1 MRRAF
6 FYGELVPTLPM
17 SPLLLIL
24 VALAIAITQ
33 ALAGGR
39 QIALCLPG
47 YALLAVAAVLS
58 WWPRRR
64 TPIPRAATE
73 CLVAALLFF
82 AYVTIRAAFSPEQ
95 YLARTDL
102 YTACAGM
109 AVYLLVAFN
118 LTSSRWRMALVGV
131 ILALAVAN
139 CAIGAVQFFKGQD
152 FMPFPFLPRPSNGTR
167 ASGFYGYPN
176 HLSGFLEMAL
186 MLGMGVVFWSRWP
199 FWVKMLLGY
208 VCVMLVFCIVT
219 TSSRGGYISTF
230 VGLLAFALLSLVLVG
245 KLASRRLVAIF
256 LVSLVLIGG
265 VGWGVRKAMSKSYAL
280 ESRAQSTLT
289 VDVSRMRLWQAAW
302 KQFRLSPVVGTGSGT
317 YLYYGRQF
325 RSPALQTDPVHA
337 HNDYFELLAE
347 YGILG
352 IIAAVI
358 FLETHL
364 RRGWN
369 SITRRLRGGDS
380 FEGVGSNSLALSVG
394 ALSAAA
400 ACLTHC
406 LLDFNLHMPANLL
419 TAALIFGMLATP
431 GEGSE
436 AVSEEEEPGWSPYL
450 RFALPL
456 LGILIVVR
464 IAPTAPAEY
473 YAERTRTIL
482 TNWHRLVSPEP
493 DIEMEALARRG
504 LEWDPRNPDL
514 YAALAEAQLAQG
526 GLVTETQAQE
536 KFYAQAIES
545 YRKALEYAPGN
556 VGYVL
561 GLASALDSA
570 ERFAEAEPIL
580 ARALEL
586 DPNSGVTHTVI
597 ANHLVVQ
604 GKLDEAAAQY
614 ELAARLGAWHGGQAG
629 LLYIKEQKEKQKE
642 LQKGAPA
649 PAASPEKPQ

>member
-199 FWVKMLLGY
+199 FWVKMLLG
-208 VCVMLVFCIVT
+208 
-219 TSSRGGYISTF
+219 
-230 VGLLAFALLSLVLVG
+230 
-245 KLASRRLVAIF
+245 
-256 LVSLVLIGG
+256 
-265 VGWGVRKAMSKSYAL
+265 
-280 ESRAQSTLT
+280 
-289 VDVSRMRLWQAAW
+289 
-302 KQFRLSPVVGTGSGT
+302 
-317 YLYYGRQF
+317 
-325 RSPALQTDPVHA
+325 
-337 HNDYFELLAE
+337 
-347 YGILG
+347 
-352 IIAAVI
+352 
-358 FLETHL
+358 
-364 RRGWN
+364 
-369 SITRRLRGGDS
+369 
-380 FEGVGSNSLALSVG
+380 
-394 ALSAAA
+394 
-400 ACLTHC
+400 
-406 LLDFNLHMPANLL
+406 
-419 TAALIFGMLATP
+419 
-431 GEGSE
+431 
-436 AVSEEEEPGWSPYL
+436 
-450 RFALPL
+450 
-456 LGILIVVR
+456 
-464 IAPTAPAEY
+464 
-473 YAERTRTIL
+473 
-482 TNWHRLVSPEP
+482 
-493 DIEMEALARRG
+493 
-504 LEWDPRNPDL
+504 
-514 YAALAEAQLAQG
+514 
-526 GLVTETQAQE
+526 
-536 KFYAQAIES
+536 
-545 YRKALEYAPGN
+545 
-556 VGYVL
+556 
-561 GLASALDSA
+561 
-570 ERFAEAEPIL
+570 
-580 ARALEL
+580 
-586 DPNSGVTHTVI
+586 
-597 ANHLVVQ
+597 
-604 GKLDEAAAQY
+604 
-614 ELAARLGAWHGGQAG
+614 
-629 LLYIKEQKEKQKE
+629 
-642 LQKGAPA
+642 
-649 PAASPEKPQ
+649 

>member
-1 MRRAF
+1 
-6 FYGELVPTLPM
+6 M

-64 TPIPRAATE
+64 TPIPRGATE
-73 CLVAALLFF
+73 CLVAAVLFF

-102 YTACAGM
+102 YTAYAGM
-109 AVYLLVAFN
+109 AVYLLVALN

-131 ILALAVAN
+131 IFALAATN
-139 CAIGAVQFFKGQD
+139 CAIGAVQFFKGLD
-152 FMPFPFLPRPSNGTR
+152 FMPFPFLPRPGSGSR

-186 MLGMGVVFWSRWP
+186 MLGMSVVFWSRWP
-199 FWVKMLLGY
+199 TWAKMLLGY
-208 VCVMLVFCIVT
+208 TCLVFALCIVAT
-219 TSSRGGYISTF
+219 GSRGGYISTA
-230 VGLLAFALLSLVLVG
+230 VGLLIFALLSLALVG
-245 KLASRRLVAIF
+245 KLASGRVVLIF
-256 LVSLVLIGG
+256 LASVILIGG
-265 VGWGVRKAMSKSYAL
+265 AGWGLRKAMSKSFFL
-280 ESRAQSTLT
+280 ESRAEQTLT

-369 SITRRLRGGDS
+369 SITRRLRGGAS
-380 FEGVGSNSLALSVG
+380 FEGIGSNSLALSVG
-394 ALSAAA
+394 ALSATA

-419 TAALIFGMLATP
+419 TAALILGLLATP
-431 GEGSE
+431 SEGSE
-436 AVSEEEEPGWSPYL
+436 AVSEEEGPGWSPYL
-450 RFALPL
+450 RFALPA

-464 IAPTAPAEY
+464 VAPTAPAEY
-473 YAERTRTIL
+473 YAERTRMIL
-482 TNWHRLVSPEP
+482 PDWHRLVSPEQ
-493 DIEMEALARRG
+493 DIQLEALARRG
-504 LEWDPRNPDL
+504 LEWDPRNPEL
-514 YAALAEAQLAQG
+514 YAALAEAQMAQG
-526 GLVTETQAQE
+526 DLATEAPVQG
-536 KFYAQAIES
+536 KLYAQAVES

-561 GLASALDSA
+561 GLASVLDLA

-614 ELAARLGAWHGGQAG
+614 QLGAQLGAWHGGQAG
-629 LLYIKEQKEKQKE
+629 LQYIKQQKEKQKDV
-642 LQKGAPA
+642 PA
-649 PAASPEKPQ
+649 PPGSPGKPQ